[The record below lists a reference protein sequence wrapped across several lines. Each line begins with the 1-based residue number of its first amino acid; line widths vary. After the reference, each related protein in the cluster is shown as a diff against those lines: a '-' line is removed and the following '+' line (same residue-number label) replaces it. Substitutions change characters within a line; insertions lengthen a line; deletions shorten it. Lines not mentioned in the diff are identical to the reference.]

1 MKVLLPKNYK
11 EIFTVKEYEI
21 ARKIIK
27 YEKDNDGY
35 TGKEWAEY
43 AVREALKNYK
53 YGLLEDIIT
62 AKAEV
67 CKNKDVNC
75 WDRYFEGSH
84 DLDVFITILAK
95 VSGISGTSYYAYL
108 EVGAYLSDIWESG
121 AKDYRN
127 NMIIEKYIKEEK

>member
-1 MKVLLPKNYK
+1 MKVLLPKDYK
-11 EIFTVKEYEI
+11 KYFTVEEYEI
-21 ARKIIK
+21 AKEIIK
-27 YEKDNDGY
+27 MEKDDAS
-35 TGKEWAEY
+35 TAKDMAEY
-43 AVREALKNYK
+43 AVIEALKNYK

-84 DLDVFITILAK
+84 DLDVFITILAR